1 MKGGYKVGTT
11 QANNQRICVYDLEN
25 MAALGWHWGIYD
37 QTIIKVQKPQ
47 HLLSIA
53 YKWVGEKK
61 VHILSLPDY
70 KLYKKDP
77 HNDYELVK
85 AFWEVM
91 NEADVLVG
99 HNSKSFDTKMMNA
112 AFMRHKLPPPAPY
125 KQVDTKTEAKKS
137 SRFLSNKL
145 DDLGD
150 EFQIGKKMKH
160 QGFDL
165 WLGCDSGDVKC
176 WKTMC
181 RYNVQDVKLTE
192 KLYLE
197 LRPWMT
203 THPPMGIMDGRPAS
217 CDNCGSSKLH
227 NHTKKFYAKRGWY
240 MQYKC
245 YDCGAYKKGAVLHAI
260 EDKTNRLD

>member
-1 MKGGYKVGTT
+1 MSKS
-11 QANNQRICVYDLEN
+11 QARICVFDIEN

-61 VHILSLPDY
+61 VHIISLPDY

-99 HNSKSFDTKMMNA
+99 HNSRSFDTKMMNA

-150 EFQIGKKMKH
+150 EFKIGKKMKH

-165 WLGCDSGDVKC
+165 WLGCDSGDMKC

-181 RYNVQDVKLTE
+181 KYNVQDVILTE

-197 LRPWMT
+197 LRPWMNN
-203 THPPMGIMDGRPAS
+203 HPNMGIMEDRPKA
-217 CDNCGSSKLH
+217 CNKCGSQRMIIHKKRVISNAGYKMQYQCGDCGGYVTGSKLH
-227 NHTKKFYAKRGWY
+227 KPEQK
-240 MQYKC
+240 
-245 YDCGAYKKGAVLHAI
+245 L
-260 EDKTNRLD
+260 L